1 MTSEIHVAPR
11 IHLNHLNQLEF
22 DWIHLNLL
30 KSLEN
35 ETLDKKIALES
46 ENLDKKI
53 ALENETLE
61 KKIVFENKTLDKK
74 IDPWEREFGLENC
87 PW

>member
-35 ETLDKKIALES
+35 ETLDKKIALE
-46 ENLDKKI
+46 
-53 ALENETLE
+53 NETLD

-74 IDPWEREFGLENC
+74 IDPWEPETKLHKKDQVHN
-87 PW
+87 